1 MKWFDRSLLEHVF
14 LSKFSEEARMTS
26 AQPPLEHGFAAVDAQ
41 EDPHTWIRVL
51 DTLGRDPLTSPTSV
65 VYSRW
70 SQRTTLL
77 VRDQRAVDNVMGLHS
92 WATTAYERGL
102 LGAEDALAWPDAIDR
117 AVASGRLLYAVTF
130 FLAAGTRP
138 STSADRA

>member
-1 MKWFDRSLLEHVF
+1 
-14 LSKFSEEARMTS
+14 MTS

-41 EDPHTWIRVL
+41 EDPHTC
-51 DTLGRDPLTSPTSV
+51 DH
-65 VYSRW
+65 
-70 SQRTTLL
+70 
-77 VRDQRAVDNVMGLHS
+77 AN
-92 WATTAYERGL
+92 ERGL
-102 LGAEDALAWPDAIDR
+102 LGAEDALAWLDAIDR